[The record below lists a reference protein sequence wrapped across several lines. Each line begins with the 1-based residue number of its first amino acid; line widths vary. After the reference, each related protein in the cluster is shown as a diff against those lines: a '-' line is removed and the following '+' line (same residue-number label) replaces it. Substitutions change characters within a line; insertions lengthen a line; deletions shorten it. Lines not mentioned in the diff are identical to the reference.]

1 MQSRLFLP
9 FFILSFFFLSA
20 CSTTKLAYNNFP
32 LWAPYYIDD
41 YVDLNRNQGNLLDT
55 QLNRF
60 LDWHRVNELP
70 ELQALLAMVQKDVE
84 TGAMDYSRIQ
94 AYHNLSNQ
102 RLEKTIYGFIPTLA
116 AVVPKL
122 SDEQAKE
129 LKGIVDKK
137 IEKALRKSRE
147 GTNEQQLARR
157 AEKLEKAA
165 EFWIGGITD
174 KQRKLLREMAGYQ
187 LEMRPVFN
195 EFRAQIL
202 TRLYAMID
210 NRTSIDLDAELR
222 LFAKDFVYM
231 NYPGREWDI
240 RLLLA
245 RRFEVLNRLNTT
257 LTEKQKTHLIERLT
271 YIQDEIQGLHGLRSV
286 AHIHD

>member
-1 MQSRLFLP
+1 MHKRHFVLLVFL
-9 FFILSFFFLSA
+9 SGFFLTA

-41 YVDLNRNQGNLLDT
+41 YVDLDRKQEKLLDI
-55 QLNRF
+55 QLTRF
-60 LDWHRVNELP
+60 IEWHRVNELP
-70 ELQALLAMVQKDVE
+70 ELQILLAMVQKDIE
-84 TGAMDYSRIQ
+84 DSSLDYGRIQ
-94 AYHNLSNQ
+94 AYHNLSN
-102 RLEKTIYGFIPTLA
+102 RRFVNTVYGFIPTLA

-147 GTNEQQLARR
+147 GTSEQQLTRR
-157 AEKLEKAA
+157 AEKLEDAA
-165 EFWIGGITD
+165 EYWVGNIND
-174 KQRKLLREMAGYQ
+174 RQRKLLREMAGYQ

-210 NRTSIDLDAELR
+210 NRRSIDLDAELK
-222 LFAKDFVYM
+222 LFARDFIYF
-231 NYPGREWDI
+231 NYPEKQWDI
-240 RLLLA
+240 RLLLS

-257 LTEKQKTHLIERLT
+257 LTDNQKAHLIDRLT
-271 YIQDEIQGLHGLRSV
+271 DIQAEIQGLHGLSGI